1 MVMGSEQGFAADVI
15 ADILHHGAGNAHAV
29 KGRCAA
35 ADLIQNDQAALGGP
49 LQNFGHFGHFHHKGG
64 LTGGKVIRCAH
75 AGKDSIHH
83 TDMAAGCRNKA
94 ADLRHQ
100 GNQRILAHVGRFA
113 RHVGA
118 GDDEHAVFGF
128 VQRGIVWHKQT
139 AFQHLLNHRVA
150 ALGNRKHIAVI
161 HRGFYIVVLHRRFRK
176 GSQNIQLGYRK
187 GRALDAQQLGG
198 DGFQQVGKQLV
209 FQYQQAL
216 VCAKDLVFQLFQ
228 FRGNVALP
236 CCQGLLADKG
246 IRYAGRI
253 AAADLNIVAEHFIET
268 YFQLGDAGL
277 LFQLGFQLG
286 KEALAA
292 VHDIPQLVHFGVEP
306 CADGT
311 AVLKVCRGIFHQGT
325 VDEVQQIFQ
334 RVHSARKLLQQWGG
348 TLPGQLAYLRQINTG
363 IPQGFDLLGGGG
375 AIQNAG
381 GQAFNVIN
389 MGERF
394 F

>member
-1 MVMGSEQGFAADVI
+1 M
-15 ADILHHGAGNAHAV
+15 
-29 KGRCAA
+29 
-35 ADLIQNDQAALGGP
+35 
-49 LQNFGHFGHFHHKGG
+49 
-64 LTGGKVIRCAH
+64 
-75 AGKDSIHH
+75 
-83 TDMAAGCRNKA
+83 
-94 ADLRHQ
+94 
-100 GNQRILAHVGRFA
+100 
-113 RHVGA
+113 
-118 GDDEHAVFGF
+118 
-128 VQRGIVWHKQT
+128 
-139 AFQHLLNHRVA
+139 A

-228 FRGNVALP
+228 FGSNVALP

-268 YFQLGDAGL
+268 YFQLGDTGL

-306 CADGT
+306 CADST

-334 RVHSARKLLQQWGG
+334 RVHSARKLLQQRGG
-348 TLPGQLAYLRQINTG
+348 TLSGQLAYLRQINTG

-381 GQAFNVIN
+381 CQAFNVIN